1 LETKEILKKYWDFD
15 RFRYPQEEIIQH
27 LLNKEDVLAILPTGG
42 GKSLCYQIP
51 GIILDGITLV
61 VTPLIALMEDQV
73 KSLKKKG
80 IKAEYISKELD
91 FSTITAILD
100 ECQNNQVKLLFV
112 SPERLQSKIFIE
124 RLQLFNISLIAIDE
138 AHCISQWGH
147 DFRPSF
153 LKIASIREHFPTIPM
168 LALTATATEL
178 IQKDIID
185 FLKLNNPKVFKTS
198 LRRENLTYDVQLSE
212 NKKQDLIYQ
221 LKKYPGSSIVF
232 VKTRK
237 QTYEIA
243 SFLNE
248 NGFDADYFHAKLEF
262 SQKNAKQKAWTES
275 ENQIMVSTNA
285 FGMGIDK
292 PNVRTVFHLDL
303 PPSIEAYYQEVGRAG
318 RDGKDARG
326 IYLFNPEDIINAE
339 KIFKSKLPTKAEFVE
354 IGNLF
359 FSYLQIAEGEL
370 PEQLASLDVPLFA
383 EKFKLDVRK
392 VFNFIYFLQNKEII
406 FLKDF
411 SQNSTIQLL
420 IHPETIAH
428 HYQYSD
434 LLEYLER
441 NYPGIYT
448 ISKNVYELKIA
459 FDTHTSLGD
468 VRSHLHAMHKQGILE
483 YSDRF
488 LTRIKL
494 LTPRDSKAL
503 QGKWWKMYEEI
514 QINHWKK
521 LEAISFYAAQ
531 HEYCRERMVLSYFG
545 EKTLENCKKCDVC
558 LADKS
563 TNKISQEEILHFLG
577 EDGKTLNEIIL
588 HFINSP
594 KEKIVAELQFLVD
607 EMILKI
613 EGIDTF
619 KKV

>member
-1 LETKEILKKYWDFD
+1 METKEILKKYWDFD